1 MKAPMPRQG
10 ALHPATFEGAADTG
24 AALSQGSRA
33 LPWVLGAAVAPY
45 FVLRGWLNAAVV
57 VLGLAAVLGLFL
69 DRRTL
74 AVRAAPA
81 VLLLACALCA
91 PLPLIVLAQLLHGEF
106 VPRRFDGPAR
116 LALSAALL
124 LWLHLRR
131 VDWLEVAGLALPVA
145 VLGCAAVVFAPAA
158 AQFYWDGRLASY
170 FMDPLML
177 SQHVAIVAFMCLF
190 LLALPEQ
197 QKPAWKAL
205 KLLAFAT
212 GVLIALRTGSRT
224 GWLVMPVAALLWIT
238 RSPARRQPRAL
249 ALGAAGVVAACVIAY
264 LASTIIQ
271 ERVGDAVEDVRLYF
285 SGERTDTSLGIRFS
299 LFRIAW
305 EAFSLKPLIGW
316 GYGQLPP
323 PQALPGVEHLWTP
336 AVHGYYVS
344 AGVHNEWL
352 QNMVY
357 GGVLGLVSRLLL
369 LGVPLVLFG
378 RAAWHH
384 RGHARLAGYLGLV
397 LVTGYAAASMSSEV
411 FNMVYLSAFYGLLV
425 AACGAAAWAPS
436 PSR

>member
-1 MKAPMPRQG
+1 MKTPLPRKAAVPSAPLSDAMG
-10 ALHPATFEGAADTG
+10 HG
-24 AALSQGSRA
+24 AALSPGSRV
-33 LPWVLGAAVAPY
+33 LPWALGAAVAPY

-57 VLGLAAVLGLFL
+57 ALGLAAVLGLML
-69 DRRTL
+69 DRRTR
-74 AVRAAPA
+74 AWRAAPP
-81 VLLLACALCA
+81 VVWLACALCA
-91 PLPLIVLAQLLHGEF
+91 PLVLTLLAQLLHGEL

-131 VDWLEVAGLALPVA
+131 IDWLEVAGLALPVA

-190 LLALPEQ
+190 LLEVPEQ
-197 QKPAWKAL
+197 HKPAWKLL

-212 GVLIALRTGSRT
+212 GVLVALRTGSRT
-224 GWLVMPVAALLWIT
+224 GWVVMPVAALLWIT
-238 RSPARRQPRAL
+238 RSPSRRQPRAL
-249 ALGAAGVVAACVIAY
+249 ALGAAGVVVACVLAY
-264 LASTIIQ
+264 LSSTIIQ

-285 SGERTDTSLGIRFS
+285 SGASTDTSLGIRFS

-305 EAFSLKPLIGW
+305 EAFSLKPLVGW
-316 GYGQLPP
+316 GYAQLPP

-336 AVHGYYVS
+336 AVHSYYVS

-357 GGVLGLVSRLLL
+357 GGLLGLASRLLL

-384 RGHARLAGYLGLV
+384 EGHARLAGYLGLV
-397 LVTGYAAASMSSEV
+397 LVAGYAAASMSSEV

-425 AACGAAAWAPS
+425 AACGAAAWS
-436 PSR
+436 PSSSS